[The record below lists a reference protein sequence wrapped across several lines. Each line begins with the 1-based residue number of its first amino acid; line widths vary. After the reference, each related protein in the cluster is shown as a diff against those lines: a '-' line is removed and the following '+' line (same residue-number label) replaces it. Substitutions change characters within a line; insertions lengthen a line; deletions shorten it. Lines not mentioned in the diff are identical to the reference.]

1 MSDCIFCKIASGKI
15 PSTKIFESEHFFA
28 ILDLNP
34 VKEGHA
40 LVIPKRHFEIQ
51 TEMND
56 DERKDFGVA
65 LGAVADLLKKEF
77 GEHMNFSNTSGKF
90 ASQSIP
96 HYHMHIIPRQEA
108 DRLWDGDKSRLVLD
122 TSSGFPRL
130 KLPKE
135 EIAQLAKKLK
145 GDTE

>member
-15 PSTKIFESEHFFA
+15 PTTKVYESKYFFV

-34 VKEGHA
+34 ITEGHA

-56 DERKDFGVA
+56 EERADFGVA
-65 LGAVADLLKKEF
+65 LGAAADILKKEF

-96 HYHMHIIPRQEA
+96 HYHMHIIPRQEG
-108 DRLWDGDKSRLVLD
+108 DRLWDDDKSRLVLD

-130 KLPKE
+130 EIPKE

>member
-1 MSDCIFCKIASGKI
+1 MSDCIFCKITNGEI
-15 PSTKIFESEHFFA
+15 PATKVHESEHFFV

-56 DERKDFGVA
+56 EERADFGVA
-65 LGAVADLLKKEF
+65 LGAAADILKKEF
-77 GEHMNFSNTSGKF
+77 GEHMNISNTSGKF
-90 ASQSIP
+90 ASQSVP
-96 HYHMHIIPRQEA
+96 HYHMHIIPRQKG
-108 DRLWDGDKSRLVLD
+108 DRLWDGDKSKLILD
-122 TSSGFPRL
+122 TGSGFPRL
-130 KLPKE
+130 EIPKE